1 MLGIILCQT
10 DKDSSSSRIRYYRS
24 ETWIC
29 IKKDTGKGINE
40 GKITV
45 CIFLI
50 LIDLKDNTLNR
61 DSMIDSWGQW
71 KFGCKKFIYSLVCL
85 ISHCLS
91 QTSYNRV
98 YVNKNCFLLSTIRI
112 YNILFCYTII
122 GEIILLL

>member
-50 LIDLKDNTLNR
+50 LIDLKDNTLNKTKIVAMYQVNTG
-61 DSMIDSWGQW
+61 DSFMINEMN
-71 KFGCKKFIYSLVCL
+71 
-85 ISHCLS
+85 
-91 QTSYNRV
+91 NR
-98 YVNKNCFLLSTIRI
+98 NIRR
-112 YNILFCYTII
+112 
-122 GEIILLL
+122 